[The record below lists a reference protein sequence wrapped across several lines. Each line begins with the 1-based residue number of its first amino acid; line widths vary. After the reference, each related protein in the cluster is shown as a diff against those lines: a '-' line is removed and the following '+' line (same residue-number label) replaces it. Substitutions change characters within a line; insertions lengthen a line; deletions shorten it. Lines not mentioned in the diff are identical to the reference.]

1 VGFDNSIT
9 IDPGNASTYD
19 LRIDLGSYSVYSKI
33 VDTVEGNSAASE
45 GLLKSGVVSMGSGEV
60 TVVNVPYLY
69 TIEVLSQ
76 STSNPT
82 DRSKLSVLYQY

>member
-1 VGFDNSIT
+1 MGGLDNSIT

-19 LRIDLGSYSVYSKI
+19 LRIDLGRTACTRRSWTRWREL
-33 VDTVEGNSAASE
+33 DAGEA
-45 GLLKSGVVSMGSGEV
+45 LLKSGVVSSGAGEV

-76 STSNPT
+76 SASNPS